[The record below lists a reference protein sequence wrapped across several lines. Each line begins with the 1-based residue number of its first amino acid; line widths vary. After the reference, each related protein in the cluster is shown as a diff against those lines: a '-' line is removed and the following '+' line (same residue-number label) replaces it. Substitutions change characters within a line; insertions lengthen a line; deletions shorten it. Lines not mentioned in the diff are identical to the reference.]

1 MWSLKSLFEYDFA
14 VFHKA
19 TTLTMNSS
27 DELLPPTQVQDPYIQ
42 LLLQQDE
49 HIHQVVQG
57 ILKCSMV
64 DIRRTKVTEI
74 PHILNMFTGPSLSKQ
89 KEALIE
95 FLQLMPEYRT
105 TETDDLYNRLL
116 ALKAELKRRGEIT
129 DLLIWAK
136 LKYQNQNQG

>member
-1 MWSLKSLFEYDFA
+1 
-14 VFHKA
+14 
-19 TTLTMNSS
+19 MNSS
-27 DELLPPTQVQDPYIQ
+27 EELLPPTQAQDPYTQ
-42 LLLQQDE
+42 LLVQADE
-49 HIHQVVQG
+49 HIHQVVQN

-105 TETDDLYNRLL
+105 TETEDLYNRLL

-129 DLLIWAK
+129 DLVIWAR

>member
-1 MWSLKSLFEYDFA
+1 MDSSQQ
-14 VFHKA
+14 
-19 TTLTMNSS
+19 LT
-27 DELLPPTQVQDPYIQ
+27 PPTETQDPYIQ

-89 KEALIE
+89 KEALVE
-95 FLQLMPEYRT
+95 FLQLMPEYKT

>member
-1 MWSLKSLFEYDFA
+1 MWSLKSLFEFDFA
-14 VFHKA
+14 VFHKT

-27 DELLPPTQVQDPYIQ
+27 EELLPPTQAQDPYTQ
-42 LLLQQDE
+42 LLVQADE
-49 HIHQVVQG
+49 HIHQVVHN

-105 TETDDLYNRLL
+105 TETEDLYNRLL

-129 DLLIWAK
+129 DLVIWAR

>member
-1 MWSLKSLFEYDFA
+1 MD
-14 VFHKA
+14 
-19 TTLTMNSS
+19 SS
-27 DELLPPTQVQDPYIQ
+27 QQLMPPTQAQDPYTQ
-42 LLLQQDE
+42 LLIQADE
-49 HIHQVVQG
+49 HIHQVIQSL
-57 ILKCSMV
+57 LKCSMV

-105 TETDDLYNRLL
+105 TESEDLYNRLL
-116 ALKAELKRRGEIT
+116 ALNSELKRRGEIT
-129 DLLIWAK
+129 DLVIWAR

>member
-1 MWSLKSLFEYDFA
+1 
-14 VFHKA
+14 
-19 TTLTMNSS
+19 MNSS

-89 KEALIE
+89 KEALVE
-95 FLQLMPEYRT
+95 FLQLMPEYKT

>member
-1 MWSLKSLFEYDFA
+1 MLLFKSLFELNFA
-14 VFHKA
+14 VFHKT
-19 TTLTMNSS
+19 TTLTMDSS
-27 DELLPPTQVQDPYIQ
+27 QQLMPPTETQDPYIQ

-49 HIHQVVQG
+49 HIHQVVHN

-105 TETDDLYNRLL
+105 TESEDLYNRLL

-129 DLLIWAK
+129 DLVIWAR